1 MNPQPGNDGGHC
13 FPIPIL
19 PAPAHEDGKNSTA
32 CITAPP
38 IGLQRK
44 EGRMLHGMKSA
55 MELTTFL
62 LYSPWYIC
70 VLFTDELTP
79 SCDVA
84 PV

>member
-1 MNPQPGNDGGHC
+1 
-13 FPIPIL
+13 
-19 PAPAHEDGKNSTA
+19 
-32 CITAPP
+32 
-38 IGLQRK
+38 
-44 EGRMLHGMKSA
+44 MLHGMKSA